1 MLSEIVQSRRRV
13 LVKELM
19 DEPCSEA
26 ECCRCLRDLSKVNRT
41 LFVYRPT
48 LRWLQQFTD
57 ATTRQL
63 HIVDVGCGAGDMLR
77 RIEQWALKKGIAV
90 RLTGIDRNPSAVE
103 AARRLSRSSRA
114 IEWVNCE
121 ALKFQ
126 PGMRIDLVISSHF
139 THHLD
144 DAEIIQFLQWM
155 ETVAAR
161 GWFISDLERSI
172 ASYYEFKLLA
182 QVMRWHPFVRH
193 DGPVSILR
201 SFTHKDWKEYIVRAG
216 LELRHV
222 GIFRSWPGR
231 LCVSRVK

>member
-1 MLSEIVQSRRRV
+1 MLPEIVQSRHRAIA
-13 LVKELM
+13 KEMM

-26 ECCRCLRDLSKVNRT
+26 ECGRCLRDLSKVNRI
-41 LFVYRPT
+41 LFAYRPT
-48 LRWLQQFTD
+48 LRWLQHF
-57 ATTRQL
+57 ANVTTRPL

-77 RIEQWALKKGIAV
+77 RIEQWALKKRIAV
-90 RLTGIDRNPSAVE
+90 RLTGIDRNPSAVD
-103 AARRLSRSSRA
+103 AARRLSPSSPQ

-126 PGMRIDLVISSHF
+126 TGMRIDIVISSQF
-139 THHLD
+139 AHHLGD
-144 DAEIIQFLQWM
+144 TDIIQFLQWM
-155 ETVAAR
+155 ESVAMQ
-161 GWFISDLERSI
+161 GWFVSDLERSI

-201 SFTHKDWKEYIVRAG
+201 SFTYKDWNELIVRAG
-216 LELRHV
+216 LELHHI